1 MTETSVPVTTEARCP
16 ICRRELEPVV
26 HVGWLPAHV
35 GVLWRSEVEARE
47 CVRGRVG
54 LGWCP
59 PCGFVGNPYFDP
71 RLLDYEQEYDNA
83 LHHSGLFRAFERT
96 LASDLID
103 AHQLDGGVF
112 MEIGCGDGHFLG
124 LLASIGGGQGYGYD
138 PSFTRDALDDSA
150 RERVA
155 IAPIRFDPADD
166 PPPFDLACVR
176 QVLEHLED
184 PVPLL
189 AGVGQVGGPRSL
201 VYADVPHGARM
212 LRDSAVWEVMYEH
225 FAYFT
230 PASLTR
236 LFEAAG
242 FTPLDVRS
250 RFDGQFLGIEARYTA
265 DPRRSEAGVSEQ
277 RRLRRTLDAF
287 ADDLEAGIQRAAG
300 VLQYLHRHE
309 RRAVVWGGGARTTTY
324 LNLAADADDVAAVVD
339 INPNKRGT
347 FVPGTGHPVIEPLAL
362 CDLDPDVVILTN
374 PIYADEVD
382 ACLDRL
388 GLAPDLVTTSG
399 DVLRMARSSVL

>member
-1 MTETSVPVTTEARCP
+1 MTTETRCP
-16 ICRRELEPVV
+16 ICRQGMEAVV
-26 HVGWLPAHV
+26 HAGWLPAHV
-35 GVLWRSEVEARE
+35 GVLWRSQEEARS
-47 CVRGRVG
+47 CVRGQVG

-71 RLLDYEQEYDNA
+71 GLLDYEQEYDNA
-83 LHHSGLFRAFERT
+83 LHHSGIFRAFERT
-96 LASDLID
+96 LAAQLVARHD
-103 AHQLDGGVF
+103 LDGGVF
-112 MEIGCGDGHFLG
+112 LEIGCGDGHFLG
-124 LLASIGGGQGYGYD
+124 LLTTLGAGRGYGYD
-138 PSFTRDALDDSA
+138 PSYRTGALDPPTEDRVSISA
-150 RERVA
+150 E
-155 IAPIRFDPADD
+155 RFDPATD
-166 PPPFDLACVR
+166 PPSFDLACLR

-189 AGVGQVGGPRSL
+189 AGLGEVGGPRSV

-212 LRDSAVWEVMYEH
+212 LRDGATWELMYEH

-242 FTPLDVRS
+242 LAPLDVRAE
-250 RFDGQFLGIEARYTA
+250 FDGQFLGIDARPVA
-265 DPRRSEAGVSEQ
+265 DVRRSEAGVSEQ

-287 ADDLEAGIQRAAG
+287 ADDLEAGVQRAAE
-300 VLQYLHRHE
+300 VLQYLE
-309 RRAVVWGGGARTTTY
+309 RQGRRPVVWGGGARTTSY
-324 LNLAADADDVAAVVD
+324 LNLTEGTERVHAVVD

-347 FVPGTGHPVIEPLAL
+347 FVPGTGHPVIDPLGL
-362 CDLDPDVVILTN
+362 CDIDPDVVILTN

-382 ACLDRL
+382 TSLDRL
-388 GLAPDLVTTSG
+388 GLSPDLVTTSG